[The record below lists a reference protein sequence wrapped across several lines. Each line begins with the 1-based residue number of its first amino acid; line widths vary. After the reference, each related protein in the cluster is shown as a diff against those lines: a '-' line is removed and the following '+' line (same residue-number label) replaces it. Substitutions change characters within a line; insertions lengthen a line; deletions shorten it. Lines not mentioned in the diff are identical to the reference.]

1 MRAKVINEWRA
12 KEEAYS
18 DAYYR
23 FSQGEEVDEEDFQF
37 SHFTESATWA
47 NTVAPNLRAMAGYD
61 DEGYGTYQTPVPIVL
76 VSEPDDEPAVGQLVE
91 EPWHFLDEL
100 HQAYQRGAFDAATG
114 RERDPPAP
122 HEPENGEGPSGP

>member
-1 MRAKVINEWRA
+1 MVVVRVKVIDEWRA

-23 FSQGEEVDEEDFQF
+23 FSQGEEVSEEDFQF

-47 NTVAPNLRAMAGYD
+47 NTVAPRLRSMAGYD

-76 VSEPDDEPAVGQLVE
+76 VSEPDDDPATGQLLE

-100 HQAYQRGAFDAATG
+100 VESYQSGAFDAATG
-114 RERDPPAP
+114 KERDPPLP
-122 HEPENGEGPSGP
+122 PEVED